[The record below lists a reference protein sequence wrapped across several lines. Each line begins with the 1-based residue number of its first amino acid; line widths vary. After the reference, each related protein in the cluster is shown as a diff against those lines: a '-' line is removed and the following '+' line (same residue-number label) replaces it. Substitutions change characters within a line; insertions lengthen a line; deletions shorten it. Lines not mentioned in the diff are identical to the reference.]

1 VLKFLQLA
9 AGLVLFSG
17 VGMTQVPEDPGPYPA
32 GVSPVQFSHPLAAN
46 STVLARIY
54 YPAESEGT
62 DTPPRLADG
71 PYPLIGFSHGYFAPP
86 QFYSEL
92 CKQIAS
98 HGYVVASVGTEAGIF
113 QNIERQA
120 HDTHAMLYWMAEQS
134 ATSGAFFEG
143 LLDDSDWVVVGHSN
157 GCVANM
163 MILEWEEDA
172 FVSAVA
178 MEPRMNDLPALSTYE
193 GALHVIAG
201 SNDIVNPPANNAVPF
216 YESATSTR
224 RRTYTVIEG
233 AGHNGSLDFPSAI
246 NPLSHAEQHRL
257 HRRLV
262 MGLLQTEVRGLE
274 DDCYHLFGS
283 GAAGEPLTSEAVC
296 AEPILWVEVTGTE
309 LHVGGASVP
318 DLRWAVAAGV
328 GTTPFSSPRWFPGI
342 DPLQARLIA
351 KGLVAPNGLGE
362 TTTSLPTGGPAATLH
377 IRGGA
382 FSLGSVTWTRLA
394 TLSAP

>member
-1 VLKFLQLA
+1 MLKFLQLA
-9 AGLVLFSG
+9 AGLALSCG
-17 VGMTQVPEDPGPYPA
+17 LASAQVPEDSGPYPA

-71 PYPLIGFSHGYFAPP
+71 PYPLVGFSHGYFAPP

-92 CKQIAS
+92 CKHLAS
-98 HGYVVASVGTEAGIF
+98 HGFVVASIGTEAGLF
-113 QNIERQA
+113 QNVDRQA
-120 HDTHAMLYWMAEQS
+120 HDTHALLYWMEEQS
-134 ATSGAFFEG
+134 AMSGAFFEG
-143 LLDDSDWVVVGHSN
+143 VLDDSDWAVFGHSF

-163 MILEWEEDA
+163 KILEWDDA
-172 FVSAVA
+172 FSVAVA
-178 MEPRMNDLPALSTYE
+178 MEPRMNDLPTLSTFD
-193 GALHVIAG
+193 GVLHVIAG
-201 SNDIVNPPANNAVPF
+201 SNDIVNPPQNNAVPF
-216 YESATSTR
+216 YDEATATR

-233 AGHNGSLDFPSAI
+233 AGHNGPLDFPSAI

-262 MGLLQTEVRGLE
+262 TGLLQTEVRGRE
-274 DDCYHLFGS
+274 DDCYHLFGG
-283 GAAGEPLTSEAVC
+283 GAAGEPITSEAVC
-296 AEPILWVEVTGTE
+296 AQPILWVEVTGTD

-342 DPLQARLIA
+342 DPQQARLLA

-362 TTTSLPTGGPAATLH
+362 TTTTLPTGGPATTLH

-394 TLSAP
+394 TLSLP

>member
-1 VLKFLQLA
+1 MLKLLQLA
-9 AGLVLFSG
+9 VGLTLSAGVANAQL
-17 VGMTQVPEDPGPYPA
+17 PEDLGPYPA

-46 STVLARIY
+46 NTVLARIY

-71 PYPLIGFSHGYFAPP
+71 PYPLVGFSHGYFAPP

-92 CKQIAS
+92 CKHIAS
-98 HGYVVASVGTEAGIF
+98 HGFVVASVGTEAGIIQF
-113 QNIERQA
+113 IERQA
-120 HDTHAMLYWMAEQS
+120 HDTHALLYWMEEQS
-134 ATSGAFFEG
+134 ATPGAFFEG
-143 LLDDSDWVVVGHSN
+143 VLDDSDWVVIGHSN

-163 MILEWEEDA
+163 MIPEWDDV
-172 FVSAVA
+172 FVSSIA
-178 MEPRMNDLPALSTYE
+178 MEPRMNDLPALASFE

-201 SNDIVNPPANNAVPF
+201 SNDIVNPPANNGVPF

-262 MGLLQTEVRGLE
+262 TGLLQTEVRGRE
-274 DDCYHLFGS
+274 DDCYHLFGG
-283 GAAGEPLTSEAVC
+283 GAAGEPLTSESVC
-296 AEPILWVEVTGTE
+296 AQPILWVEVTGTD

-318 DLRWAVAAGV
+318 ELRWAVAAGF
-328 GTTPFSSPRWFPGI
+328 GTSPFSSPNWFPGI
-342 DPLQARLIA
+342 DPQQARLIA
-351 KGLVAPNGLGE
+351 KGPVAPNGLGE
-362 TTTSLPTGGPAATLH
+362 STTTLPTGGTATTLH

-394 TLSAP
+394 TLSTP